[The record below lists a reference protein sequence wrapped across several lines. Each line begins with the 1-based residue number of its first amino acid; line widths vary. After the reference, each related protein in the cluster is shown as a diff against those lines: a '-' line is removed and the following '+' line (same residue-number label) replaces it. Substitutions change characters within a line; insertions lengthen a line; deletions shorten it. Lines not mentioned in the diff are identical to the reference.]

1 MQEEFRQPSYSD
13 VINEYDSDPN
23 QVTWGV
29 PIAFFNWVMSI
40 VFALIPALI
49 LIGIYLAMHP
59 DLMKVILSKGEA
71 AQKALTDS
79 EPLSLLMF
87 VGTFI
92 GEILAVLLSWAIVS
106 GFGKRNGIKALGLE
120 WGKFKWY
127 YAIVIAVAMLG
138 LAALLQYLLPHHETD
153 LEKYL
158 RMGLPV
164 RLSLALA
171 ATLGAP
177 IAEEIVY
184 RGVFYSA
191 IDKSIGKAG
200 AITIITIL
208 FWGVHVAQ
216 YYKSVATLVAVLI
229 LSFVLTYLRAWS
241 GKLLPCI
248 AVHFVF
254 NGIQGIG
261 ILMGDKPTASAEPQ
275 PALIIFELIKGIFSA
290 GIF

>member
-1 MQEEFRQPSYSD
+1 MEEEFRQPSYSD
-13 VINEYDSDPN
+13 HVKVDDEY
-23 QVTWGV
+23 QVSWGV

-40 VFALIPALI
+40 IFAMIPALI
-49 LIGIYLAMHP
+49 LIGIYLAMNP
-59 DLMKVILSKGEA
+59 DLMKLILSKGEA

-79 EPLSLLMF
+79 EPISLLMF
-87 VGTFI
+87 IGTFI
-92 GEILAVLLSWAIVS
+92 GQILTVLLSWAIVS
-106 GFGKRNGIKALGLE
+106 GFGKQNGIKALGLE
-120 WGKFKWY
+120 WGNFKWY
-127 YAIVIAVAMLG
+127 YAIIIAVAMLG
-138 LAALLQYLLPHHETD
+138 LTALLQLLLPHQETD
-153 LEKYL
+153 LDKYL
-158 RMGLPV
+158 RMGVPV

-177 IAEEIVY
+177 IAEEVVY
-184 RGVFYSA
+184 RGVLFSA
-191 IDKSIGKAG
+191 LQKSAGKTV

-216 YYKSVATLVAVLI
+216 YYRSVAVLVGVFI

-261 ILMGDKPTASAEPQ
+261 ILMGDKPVVKVDPQ
-275 PALIIFELIKGIFSA
+275 PAYIFFEWIVRQLGN
-290 GIF
+290 

>member
-13 VINEYDSDPN
+13 VVNDSDHH

-29 PIAFFNWVMSI
+29 PLAFFNWVMSI
-40 VFALIPALI
+40 VFAMIPALI
-49 LIGIYLAMHP
+49 LIGIYLAMKP
-59 DLMKVILSKGEA
+59 DLMKVILSKGDA
-71 AQKALTDS
+71 AAKVLTDS
-79 EPLSLLMF
+79 EPISLLMF

-92 GEILAVLLSWAIVS
+92 GEILTVLLSWAIVS
-106 GFGKRNGIKALGLE
+106 EFGKRNGSKALGLE
-120 WGKFKWY
+120 WGNFKWY
-127 YAIVIAVAMLG
+127 YAIIIALAMLG

-158 RMGLPV
+158 RMGFPV

-171 ATLGAP
+171 ATFGAP

-191 IDKSIGKAG
+191 LDKSIGKTA

-216 YYKSVATLVAVLI
+216 YYKSIATLVAVLI

-261 ILMGDKPTASAEPQ
+261 ILWGDKPSASAEPQ
-275 PALIIFELIKGIFSA
+275 PTLILFELVKGFFQTGSY
-290 GIF
+290 

>member
-1 MQEEFRQPSYSD
+1 MQEDFRQPSYSD
-13 VINEYDSDPN
+13 VSNDSDHN

-29 PIAFFNWVMSI
+29 PIAFFNWVMSL
-40 VFALIPALI
+40 VFAMIPALI
-49 LIGIYLAMHP
+49 LIGIYLAMKP
-59 DLMKVILSKGEA
+59 DLMKLILAKGDA

-79 EPLSLLMF
+79 EPISLLMF

-92 GEILAVLLSWAIVS
+92 GEILTVLLSWAIVS
-106 GFGKRNGIKALGLE
+106 EFGKRNGIKALGLE

-127 YAIVIAVAMLG
+127 YAIIIALAMLG

-158 RMGLPV
+158 RMGFPV

-191 IDKSIGKAG
+191 LDKSIGKTA
-200 AITIITIL
+200 AIAIITIL

-261 ILMGDKPTASAEPQ
+261 ILVGEKPSASTEAQ
-275 PALIIFELIKGIFSA
+275 PALIIFELIKGIFQA
-290 GIF
+290 GN

>member
-13 VINEYDSDPN
+13 LMKDDDKY
-23 QVTWGV
+23 QVSWGV

-40 VFALIPALI
+40 IFAMIPALI
-49 LIGIYLAMHP
+49 LIGIYL
-59 DLMKVILSKGEA
+59 LMNPELMNLILSKGEG

-79 EPLSLLMF
+79 EPISLLMF
-87 VGTFI
+87 IGTFI
-92 GEILAVLLSWAIVS
+92 GQVLTVLLSWAIVS
-106 GFGKRNGIKALGLE
+106 GFGKQNGIKALGLE
-120 WGKFKWY
+120 WGNFKWY

-138 LAALLQYLLPHHETD
+138 LTALLQYLLPHQETD
-153 LEKYL
+153 LDKYL
-158 RMGLPV
+158 RMGMPV

-177 IAEEIVY
+177 IAEEVVY
-184 RGVFYSA
+184 RGVLYSA
-191 IDKSIGKAG
+191 LNKSAGKTV

-216 YYKSVATLVAVLI
+216 YYKSIAVLVGVLI
-229 LSFVLTYLRAWS
+229 LSFVLTYLRAWT

-261 ILMGDKPTASAEPQ
+261 ILWGDKPLVKADPQ
-275 PALIIFELIKGIFSA
+275 PAFMLFEWIKGLCYL
-290 GIF
+290 GN

>member
-1 MQEEFRQPSYSD
+1 MQEDFRQPGDSD
-13 VINEYDSDPN
+13 VAYENHSN
-23 QVTWGV
+23 LVTWGV

-40 VFALIPALI
+40 VFAVVPVLI
-49 LIGIYLAMHP
+49 LIGIYMVMNP
-59 DLMKVILSKGEA
+59 DLMKVILSKGTA

-79 EPLSLLMF
+79 EPISLLMF
-87 VGTFI
+87 IGTFI

-120 WGKFKWY
+120 WGNFKWY

-138 LAALLQYLLPHHETD
+138 LAALLQHFLPHQETEM
-153 LEKYL
+153 EKFL
-158 RMGLPV
+158 RMGFPV

-191 IDKSIGKAG
+191 LDKSIGKTA
-200 AITIITIL
+200 AIIIITIL

-216 YYKSVATLVAVLI
+216 YYQSISVLVAVLI
-229 LSFVLTYLRAWS
+229 LSFVLTYLRAWT

-248 AVHFVF
+248 AVHFIF

-261 ILMGDKPTASAEPQ
+261 ILIGEKPVASTEAQ
-275 PALIIFELIKGIFSA
+275 PALIIFELVKGIFQVGA
-290 GIF
+290 N